1 MGVRYLSLEWIDAVH
16 EGVSASSALAD
27 LARELEFGIT
37 QVVTGGPEG
46 DVVYH
51 FSVGAGSVEFG
62 PGPAPREDVRLEQSW
77 QTAVAVATE
86 QMGAQDVF
94 IRGHVTVTGDVQKL
108 VASQKV
114 FGPLD
119 EAFAAVRAVTVYE

>member
-1 MGVRYLSLEWIDAVH
+1 MRYLSLEWIDAVH
-16 EGVSASSALAD
+16 ESVSSSTALRD
-27 LARELEFGIT
+27 LARGIDFGIT

-51 FSVGAGSVEFG
+51 FTVGDGSAEFG

-77 QTAVAVATE
+77 QTAVDVATE
-86 QMGAQDVF
+86 RMGAQDVF
-94 IRGHVTVTGDVQKL
+94 IRGHVKVTGDVQKL
-108 VASQKV
+108 VDSQRV

-119 EAFAAVRAVTVYE
+119 EAFAAVRSLTVYE

>member
-1 MGVRYLSLEWIDAVH
+1 MRYLSLEWIDAVH
-16 EGVSASSALAD
+16 ESVAASTPLRD
-27 LARELEFGIT
+27 LARDVEFGIT

-51 FSVGAGSVEFG
+51 FSVGDGSVEFG

-108 VASQKV
+108 VDSQRV

-119 EAFAAVRAVTVYE
+119 EAFAAVRGTTVYE